1 MMMIRE
7 GAVIMAIIAV
17 VCMSSR
23 GAAQDF
29 RENPDRG
36 QATYGKQCLQCHGK
50 LGDGNGPDAKDL
62 IIQPKNFHAPKS
74 REKTDFEFLIAI
86 SKGVLFSPMHSWRG
100 GLTEEDMVDV
110 VNQIRALA
118 PFLAIS

>member
-1 MMMIRE
+1 MMIRK

-17 VCMSSR
+17 VWMSSR

-36 QATYGKQCLQCHGK
+36 QATYGKQCFQCHGK

-62 IIQPKNFHAPKS
+62 IIQPKDYHAPKS
-74 REKTDFEFLIAI
+74 RGKTDFEFLIAI
-86 SKGVLFSPMHSWRG
+86 SNGVLFSPMHSWRG

-110 VNQIRALA
+110 VHYIRALA

>member
-1 MMMIRE
+1 MMIRK

-17 VCMSSR
+17 VCVSSR

-74 REKTDFEFLIAI
+74 GGRPTLSFSLP
-86 SKGVLFSPMHSWRG
+86 SPMAYCSARYIPG
-100 GLTEEDMVDV
+100 V
-110 VNQIRALA
+110 V
-118 PFLAIS
+118 S